1 MKQGEWSDWKERLK
15 HVEGWIERNSKKW
28 EQDADHATQLILKL
42 THDVMLLKEQRAD
55 LTERVE
61 KLEAQ
66 SMVIGPP
73 QEPCI
78 TPVDGPDI
86 NNYTGREFFSMDPGG
101 SDAWVKWTYGA
112 DNEIKILDYGPK
124 PEKDAEWRP
133 SPAGPLPSRVFPVVA
148 AYVPGKPLILQAED
162 ETWNSDLFRDS
173 TLLLNDGDTWIK
185 TSDAILLPENIV
197 SCEVVKT
204 KKPIALDSRDKVI
217 LIGKTP

>member
-1 MKQGEWSDWKERLK
+1 MKQGEWNDWKKRLK
-15 HVEGWIERNSKKW
+15 HVEEWVETGAKPDIRGCEDSLDVV
-28 EQDADHATQLILKL
+28 DADRRELRA
-42 THDVMLLKEQRAD
+42 MLLD
-55 LTERVE
+55 LRERVE

-73 QEPCI
+73 PQKPCI

-86 NNYTGREFFSMDPGG
+86 NNHTGRKFFSVDPGG
-101 SDAWVKWTYGA
+101 GDAWAKWHLDD
-112 DNEIKILDYGPK
+112 DNNMVIDDYGPK
-124 PEKDAEWRP
+124 PEKGAERRP
-133 SPAGPLPSRVFPVVA
+133 PPAGPLPSRVFPVVA

-162 ETWNSDLFRDS
+162 ETWDADLFRDS

-185 TSDAILLPENIV
+185 TGDAILLPENIV

-204 KKPIALDSRDKVI
+204 KKPIALDSRDKVV